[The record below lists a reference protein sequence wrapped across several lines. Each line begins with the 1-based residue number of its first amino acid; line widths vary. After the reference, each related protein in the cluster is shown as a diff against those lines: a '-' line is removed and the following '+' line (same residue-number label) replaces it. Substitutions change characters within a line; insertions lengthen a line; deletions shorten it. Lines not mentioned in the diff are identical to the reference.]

1 MFSGGISR
9 VINSDGL
16 SGCEGMEIKQLQV
29 NECRFFLNVER
40 VEQFKVRR
48 VPCTGVPL

>member
-29 NECRFFLNVER
+29 NECRVFFKCGKSGAV
-40 VEQFKVRR
+40 
-48 VPCTGVPL
+48 